1 LVARVMSQSGE
12 LDGLLAAVRR
22 GDREAVDRLFAL
34 VYADLQTIAH
44 RQLAAQRPGETLDT
58 TVLVH
63 ETYLKFVDRSRV
75 SPEDRRH
82 FLATAARAMR
92 QIIIDYARVRNAAK
106 RDRRV
111 PRVSVHD
118 IDVLDVRQL
127 PIDERAAELLEI
139 HEALTKL
146 SVLNARLAQVVELRF
161 FGGFSIEEVA
171 ELLEVSPRTIKRD
184 WETARAFLYRSLKEA
199 SST

>member
-1 LVARVMSQSGE
+1 MSQSGE

>member
-1 LVARVMSQSGE
+1 MSQSGE
-12 LDGLLAAVRR
+12 IDGLLAAVRR
-22 GDREAVDRLFAL
+22 GDRDAVDRLFGI
-34 VYADLQTIAH
+34 VYADLQAIAH

-106 RDRRV
+106 RDRRA
-111 PRVSVHD
+111 PRVSVHE

-127 PIDERAAELLEI
+127 SIDERAAELLGI
-139 HEALTKL
+139 HDALTKL
-146 SVLNARLAQVVELRF
+146 AALNARLAEVVELRF

-184 WETARAFLYRSLKEA
+184 WETARAFLYRSLKES